1 MTLAYD
7 MERVNVAALETILAV
22 DNLCTHDIPDEA
34 RAIVDKLRDACAE
47 CAAKLD
53 PFLGSP
59 EDGQCDSRG

>member
-22 DNLCTHDIPDEA
+22 DNLCTHNIPDEA
-34 RAIVDKLRDACAE
+34 RTIVDKLRDTCAE

-53 PFLGSP
+53 PFLSRLEDYRCGSR
-59 EDGQCDSRG
+59 D